1 MGASGWQYFVLY
13 QSDIQKALDEL
24 RAQVFQSGKYYI
36 GEPVWQN
43 MDESEYDEYPEE
55 DMREELKEWLRRM
68 KSMKEPVTIE
78 DLLEWNGEEGTHSIL
93 DIKSISVEPDFGT
106 ISSLSPE
113 ELISAFG
120 THKPTKTMVQQK
132 ADELMDLRE
141 RWQGTYVVVYK
152 DGLPDEIYITGF
164 SGD

>member
-1 MGASGWQYFVLY
+1 MGASGWQYFMPY
-13 QSDIQKALDEL
+13 QSDIQKALEEL

-43 MDESEYDEYPEE
+43 IDESEYDEYPEE

-68 KSMKEPVTIE
+68 KSLKEPATID

-106 ISSLSPE
+106 ISPLLLDELMSL
-113 ELISAFG
+113 FG
-120 THKPTKTMVQQK
+120 TDKPTKDMVEQK
-132 ADELMDLRE
+132 ADHIMDLRE
-141 RWQGTYVVVYK
+141 RWQGTYIIIYK
-152 DGLPDEIYITGF
+152 AEQPSEIFFTGF